1 MGQNVSPRVFEAV
14 LRADLYSF
22 VQAIFPIVSPG
33 GRFLPNWSL
42 EAITYALT
50 RVMKGEIT
58 RLIINVPPRSLKSIC
73 ASVALPAYVLGHDP
87 TQEIVCVSYSE
98 ALARKHAN
106 DCRAVM
112 TSPLYRRLFSRT
124 RISPL
129 KDTELEFM
137 TTARGCRLATSVGG
151 TLTGRGGNLIIIDD
165 PMKPQD
171 AQSQSARENLEQW
184 YGNTLLSR
192 LNDKTRGAIIVVMQR
207 LHVNDLVGHLLEQEG
222 WSLLKLPAIAE
233 VPEQIP
239 LGPNRFHYREPGSL
253 LHPEREPQAALDAQ
267 KREMGSAEFAGQY
280 QQSPVPPGG
289 NMINWELFQVHND
302 DPPIGINDKLIAS
315 WDTAMTANELS
326 DYSCCIIAAVKA
338 GKVFILDLFRE
349 RLNYPT
355 LKRKVIDLHNRWQS
369 RGRNYS
375 LLIENKGSG
384 TSLIQDLRATHEI
397 RAIPMIPDGD
407 KVMRMSRYSSKI
419 EAGYVSLPFI
429 APWLDDFHAEI
440 LAFPLGR
447 HDDQVDAL
455 SQLLDRVYNPRHM
468 GARWGSY

>member
-1 MGQNVSPRVFEAV
+1 MGQNFSPRVLEAV
-14 LRADLYSF
+14 LRAELYSF
-22 VQAIFPIVSPG
+22 VQAIFPIVSPAG
-33 GRFLPNWSL
+33 QLSLNWHL
-42 EAITYALT
+42 EAIAYALR
-50 RVMKGEIT
+50 RVINGEIT
-58 RLIINVPPRSLKSIC
+58 RLIITVPPRSLKSIC
-73 ASVALPAYVLGHDP
+73 TSVALPAFVLGHDP
-87 TQEIVCVSYSE
+87 TRQIICVSYSE
-98 ALARKHAN
+98 GLARKHSN

-112 TSPLYRRLFSRT
+112 TSPLYRRLFPRT

-151 TLTGRGGNLIIIDD
+151 TLTGRGGDLIVIDD

-239 LGPNRFHYREPGSL
+239 LGPNRFHYRDPGSL
-253 LHPEREPQAALDAQ
+253 LHLERETQAALDAL
-267 KREMGSAEFAGQY
+267 KREMGSAEFAAQY

-289 NMINWELFQVHND
+289 NMINWEWFQVHND
-302 DPPIGINDKLIAS
+302 DPPIGMNDKLIAS
-315 WDTAMTANELS
+315 WDTAMTAGELS
-326 DYSCCIIAAVKA
+326 DYSCCIIAAVK
-338 GKVFILDLFRE
+338 GESVFILDVFRE
-349 RLNYPT
+349 RLNYPA
-355 LKRKVIDLHNRWQS
+355 LRRKVIELHYRWRL
-369 RGRNYS
+369 RGRNCS

-384 TSLIQDLRATHEI
+384 MSLVQDLSRQDI
-397 RAIPMIPDGD
+397 RAIPMMPDGD

-419 EAGYVSLPFI
+419 EAGYVSLPFT
-429 APWLDDFHAEI
+429 APWLDDFHSEI

-455 SQLLDRVYNPRHM
+455 SQLLDRVYNPRFR
-468 GARWGSY
+468 GPTFRSY